1 MDVCLHI
8 HALCVFACDTCD
20 VCACIH
26 VCVGIYTYNTHLA
39 VIYIHVC
46 IVYTYIYIYVL
57 YIVYVCAI
65 RVYIIYLHTYIYI
78 HTSEFRSLDGMSFP
92 VLKFRKAVDIV
103 GLRRRVKGE
112 ANKKKK

>member
-1 MDVCLHI
+1 M
-8 HALCVFACDTCD
+8 
-20 VCACIH
+20 
-26 VCVGIYTYNTHLA
+26 
-39 VIYIHVC
+39 
-46 IVYTYIYIYVL
+46 YVL
-57 YIVYVCAI
+57 YIHIYIHICVIYSICVCYTSI
-65 RVYIIYLHTYIYI
+65 YYIFTHTYIYI